1 MVTSSII
8 GLWGKQMA
16 TGDLVQGLDG
26 GAVVKAGLWAVGKLY
41 YIKRYCEIFNAAMKD
56 KWPMRMYVD
65 LFAGSGKCLIEA
77 TGKEIDGSALTALR
91 CKVPFT
97 HYFFN
102 DVEVSAIECLKRRVS
117 ALQTERSVEYFA
129 KDCNVVVEDLLSR
142 FPANSLG
149 FCFIDPLSWQV
160 KFDSVRRLTQN
171 RRMDIAVTFHVG
183 GMKRVI
189 DNPPQELLEFFPD
202 SSWLEEYRNTKTHSQ
217 ATGQILLAAYK
228 KGLEAI
234 GYVDIRDFILMRN
247 SKRVPLYYLIFA
259 SKHRRGGEFWAKVG
273 QRSETGQLRFS
284 F

>member
-1 MVTSSII
+1 MVTFSTV
-8 GLWGKQMA
+8 GLQDKQMA

-26 GAVVKAGLWAVGKLY
+26 GPVLKVGIWAVGKLY

-56 KWPMRMYVD
+56 KWPMRIYVD
-65 LFAGSGKCLIEA
+65 LFAGSGKCLIET
-77 TGKEIDGSALTALR
+77 TGKEIDGSALTAIR
-91 CKVPFT
+91 CRVPFT

-102 DVEVSAIECLKRRVS
+102 DVEVSAIECLKRRAS
-117 ALQTERSVEYFA
+117 ALQTGESIEYFV
-129 KDCNVVVEDLLSR
+129 KDCNAVVEDLLSR
-142 FPANSLG
+142 LPANSLG

-189 DNPPQELLEFFPD
+189 DNPPHELLNFFPD
-202 SSWLEEYRNTKTHSQ
+202 SSWLEEHRRTETRSKG
-217 ATGQILLAAYK
+217 TGQILLNAYK
-228 KGLEAI
+228 QGLEAI

-247 SKRVPLYYLIFA
+247 SKHVPLYYLIFA
-259 SKHRRGGEFWAKVG
+259 SKHHRGGEFWAKVG